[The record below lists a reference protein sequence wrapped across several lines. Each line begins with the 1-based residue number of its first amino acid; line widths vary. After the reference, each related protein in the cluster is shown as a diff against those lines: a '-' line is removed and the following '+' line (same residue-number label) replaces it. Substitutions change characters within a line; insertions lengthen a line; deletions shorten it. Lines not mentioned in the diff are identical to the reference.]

1 MTHAEAIEHCQQ
13 RNRNEQGERHWFVKQ
28 AGPDQW
34 QVVCMTTPG
43 LQPLGP
49 LKATVEV
56 RPEPDE
62 PPDPRPSIIRN
73 IPPFGPG

>member
-1 MTHAEAIEHCQQ
+1 MTHVQALEHCQQ
-13 RNRNEQGERHWFVKQ
+13 LNRDEGGERHWFVKQ
-28 AGPDQW
+28 AGPDEW
-34 QVVCMTTPG
+34 QVVCVSTPG
-43 LQPLGP
+43 LAPHGR

-56 RPEPDE
+56 RPKPDE

>member
-34 QVVCMTTPG
+34 QVVSMTTPG